1 MWSWPFSAGQPQDW
15 AGTHAVPHQHAGCGL
30 HGALRGPPPPGPSTG
45 CRPCSHTATVP
56 GEALRQ
62 SRWDLGPSCPG
73 AEVTRR
79 NSAAVCLLEASHC
92 GRHIRGEGTKQ
103 RAACFQTSAST
114 SPQERAFGTG
124 PQRAQNRRG
133 RSSAWAA
140 EGRGARPPFP
150 HRHGLTDG
158 KHPSPNCRQLFRSN
172 VRSA

>member
-1 MWSWPFSAGQPQDW
+1 MCGLGHSQPGSPRTGRGAHALSLTSVPGAGRWPGFMERS
-15 AGTHAVPHQHAGCGL
+15 AVPLLLAPPWAAGL
-30 HGALRGPPPPGPSTG
+30 AHS
-45 CRPCSHTATVP
+45 TATVP

-114 SPQERAFGTG
+114 CPQERAFGTG
-124 PQRAQNRRG
+124 PQRAQNQEEGARRG
-133 RSSAWAA
+133 LRKGGKHVLRSPLATGSRT
-140 EGRGARPPFP
+140 GTPLP
-150 HRHGLTDG
+150 HRQAA
-158 KHPSPNCRQLFRSN
+158 P
-172 VRSA
+172 